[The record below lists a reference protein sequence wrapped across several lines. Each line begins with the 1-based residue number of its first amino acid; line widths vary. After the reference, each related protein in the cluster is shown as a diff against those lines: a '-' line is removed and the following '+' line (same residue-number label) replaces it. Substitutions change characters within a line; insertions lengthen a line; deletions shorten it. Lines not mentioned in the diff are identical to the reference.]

1 MLFTYWTGRP
11 LTSPH
16 CAEVWQ
22 ARFAQFTVFEDKDV
36 LPLLDSDRFR
46 ELYSRITIPACK
58 SDIARLVLLRKFGG
72 LYIDSHAAPSN
83 ADRLLETIEILSSVE
98 LVLFDRT
105 YENAAFG
112 AIHPVI
118 NGVIAGRRDAAI
130 LNLLIYSAFENL
142 FGHARR
148 EAETPDHVAY
158 NIFAL
163 TGAWDIN
170 LRLFDCSAQ
179 PCVVKPAF
187 AAQVHVVKLLPGV
200 DPGFQLYKY
209 YHYRIP
215 GDHWSERQTR
225 ERLFLDEP
233 AMI

>member
-16 CAEVWQ
+16 SAEVWR
-22 ARFAQFTVFEDKDV
+22 ARFPQFTVFEDKDV
-36 LPLLDSDRFR
+36 LPLLESVRFR

-72 LYIDSHAAPSN
+72 LYIDSHAGPSN
-83 ADRLLETIEILSSVE
+83 ADRLFETIEILSSAE
-98 LVLFDRT
+98 LILFDRT
-105 YENAAFG
+105 HENAALG

-118 NGVIAGRRDAAI
+118 NSAIASRRDAAI

-142 FGHARR
+142 SGHARR
-148 EAETPDHVAY
+148 EAETSDHVAY

-170 LRLFDCSAQ
+170 VRLFDCAAQ

-187 AAQVHVVKLLPGV
+187 AAQVHVIKLLPDV

-209 YHYRIP
+209 YQYRTP

-225 ERLFLDEP
+225 ERLFFDEP
-233 AMI
+233 ATI